1 MAFEFKF
8 PDIGEGIVEGEIVRW
23 LVQEGES
30 IEEDQP
36 IVEVL
41 TDKATVEIP
50 SPLKG
55 KIAKRIGKDGDLIEV
70 GATLVVIEQEGD
82 EEVKAAI
89 EGSPQAQVAKP
100 KAGAPAEMSAPKQGR
115 QPDQGPV
122 LATPAIR
129 GLARQMGVDLSELR
143 GSGPGGRVTRKDLE
157 LLKGAEADTK
167 PSGTREVPSAGEV
180 ETIPYRGVRKKMGE
194 HLVNSRKTAA
204 HFTYV
209 EELDATELV
218 RLRKQ
223 LLQSSQ
229 GKKVRLTYLP
239 FFMKAAVR
247 GLREIP
253 LLNSSLDEEQGVIQ
267 LKKYYNIGIA
277 TSTPNGLIVPVVRE
291 VDKKDLL
298 QLAQE
303 IAQLSKAAVEGK
315 TKLEDLKAG
324 TFTITSLGALGG
336 VLAIPIINYP
346 EVAILALHKISEKPV
361 VRDGQV
367 VVRKMM
373 NLSLS
378 SDHRVVDGTLAAQ
391 FLHHIIPLLEDP
403 ECLLEKS

>member
-55 KIAKRIGKDGDLIEV
+55 KIARRIGEEGDLIEV
-70 GATLVVIEQEGD
+70 GATLVVIEKEGD
-82 EEVKAAI
+82 EEERAAMEESI
-89 EGSPQAQVAKP
+89 QAQLAKP
-100 KAGAPAEMSAPKQGR
+100 RAGAPTDMSAPKQGR
-115 QPDQGPV
+115 QPAQGPV
-122 LATPAIR
+122 LATPAVR
-129 GLARQMGVDLSELR
+129 TLARQMGVDLSKIR
-143 GSGPGGRVTRKDLE
+143 GSGRGGKVTREDLE
-157 LLKGAEADTK
+157 LLKGAKADTQPTGAIDV
-167 PSGTREVPSAGEV
+167 PSGGEV
-180 ETIPYRGVRKKMGE
+180 ETVPYRGVRKKMGE

-239 FFMKAAVR
+239 FFMKAAVS
-247 GLREIP
+247 GLREFP

-277 TSTPNGLIVPVVRE
+277 TNTPNGLIVPVVKE

-315 TKLEDLKAG
+315 TRLEDLKAG

-361 VRDGQV
+361 VRDGQI

-378 SDHRVVDGTLAAQ
+378 SDHRVVDGILAAQ

-403 ECLLEKS
+403 ECLIEKS

>member
-50 SPLKG
+50 SPVKG
-55 KIAKRIGKDGDLIEV
+55 MIAKRLGKEGDLIEV
-70 GATLVVIEQEGD
+70 GATLVVIEEEGD
-82 EEVKAAI
+82 DEVKAAV

-100 KAGAPAEMSAPKQGR
+100 RAGAPRARTAPKHGR
-115 QPDQGPV
+115 QHAQGPV

-129 GLARQMGVDLSELR
+129 ALARQMGVDLSGVR
-143 GSGPGGRVTRKDLE
+143 GSGRGGRVTREDLE
-157 LLKGAEADTK
+157 LLKGRAADTK
-167 PSGTREVPSAGEV
+167 LARARDVPSAGEV

-194 HLVNSRKTAA
+194 HLVISRKTAV

-229 GKKVRLTYLP
+229 DQTVRLTYLP

-247 GLREIP
+247 GLREYP
-253 LLNSSLDEEQGVIQ
+253 LLNSSLDEEQEVIQ

-277 TSTPNGLIVPVVRE
+277 TNTPNGLIVPVVRE

-303 IAQLSKAAVEGK
+303 IAQLSEAAVEGK
-315 TKLEDLKAG
+315 TRLEDLKAG

-336 VLAIPIINYP
+336 VLATPIINYP

-361 VRDGQV
+361 VRDGQI
-367 VVRKMM
+367 VVREMM
-373 NLSLS
+373 HLSLS
-378 SDHRVVDGTLAAQ
+378 SDHRVVDGALAAQ

>member
-55 KIAKRIGKDGDLIEV
+55 KIAKRIGEEGDLIEV
-70 GATLVVIEQEGD
+70 GATLVVIEKEGD
-82 EEVKAAI
+82 EEERAAMEKSI
-89 EGSPQAQVAKP
+89 QAQLAKP
-100 KAGAPAEMSAPKQGR
+100 RAGAPTDMSAPKQGK
-115 QPDQGPV
+115 QPAQGAV
-122 LATPAIR
+122 LATPAVR
-129 GLARQMGVDLSELR
+129 ALARQMGVDLSKIR
-143 GSGPGGRVTRKDLE
+143 GSGRGGKVTREDLE
-157 LLKGAEADTK
+157 ALKGPAGDTQPTGAIDV
-167 PSGTREVPSAGEV
+167 PSGGEV

-239 FFMKAAVR
+239 FFMKAAVS
-247 GLREIP
+247 GLREFP

-277 TSTPNGLIVPVVRE
+277 TNTPNGLIVPVVKE

-315 TKLEDLKAG
+315 TRLEDLKAG

-361 VRDGQV
+361 VRDGQI

-378 SDHRVVDGTLAAQ
+378 SDHRVVDGSLAAQ

-403 ECLLEKS
+403 ECLIEKS

>member
-55 KIAKRIGKDGDLIEV
+55 KIAKRIGEEGDLIEV
-70 GATLVVIEQEGD
+70 GATLVVIEKEGD
-82 EEVKAAI
+82 EEEKAAV

-100 KAGAPAEMSAPKQGR
+100 QAGAPRARTAPKHGS
-115 QPDQGPV
+115 PSAQGPL
-122 LATPAIR
+122 LATPAVR
-129 GLARQMGVDLSELR
+129 GLARQMGIDLSGVR
-143 GSGPGGRVTRKDLE
+143 GSGRGGRVTREDLE
-157 LLKGAEADTK
+157 LLKGAAAETK
-167 PSGTREVPSAGEV
+167 PTRAKDVTSAGEV
-180 ETIPYRGVRKKMGE
+180 ESIPYRGVRKKMGE
-194 HLVNSRKTAA
+194 HLVISRKTAA

-223 LLQSSQ
+223 VLQSSQ
-229 GKKVRLTYLP
+229 GQKVRLTYLP

-247 GLREIP
+247 GLREYP
-253 LLNSSLDEEQGVIQ
+253 LLNSSLDDEQEVIQ

-277 TSTPNGLIVPVVRE
+277 TNTPNGLIVPVVRE
-291 VDKKDLL
+291 VEKKDLL

-315 TKLEDLKAG
+315 TRLEDLKEG

-336 VLAIPIINYP
+336 VLATPIINYP

-361 VRDGQV
+361 VRDGQI
-367 VVRKMM
+367 VVREIM

-391 FLHHIIPLLEDP
+391 FLHHLISLLEDP